1 MLLKNKHWLVF
12 LIAFHLNL
20 KAEKLQIPSHP
31 IEISHPP
38 LEAEI
43 LPKIDFRTLP
53 EAYLNQVIQRKKE
66 SIQNCAEKQ
75 GLASKDFLVE
85 LTILPSGKTQSRLI
99 NSESQDKEIL
109 KCTLRILNR
118 IQFKK
123 FKGPPI
129 VKGYHFQFTS

>member
-1 MLLKNKHWLVF
+1 MPLKNKHWLIF
-12 LIAFHLNL
+12 LIAFHFNV

-38 LEAEI
+38 LEAET
-43 LPKIDFRTLP
+43 LPKIGRTLP
-53 EAYLNQVIQRKKE
+53 EAYLNQVIHRKRE
-66 SIQNCAEKQ
+66 NIQNCAEKQ

-99 NSESQDKEIL
+99 NSDSQDKEIL

-129 VKGYHFQFTS
+129 IKGYHFQFTS